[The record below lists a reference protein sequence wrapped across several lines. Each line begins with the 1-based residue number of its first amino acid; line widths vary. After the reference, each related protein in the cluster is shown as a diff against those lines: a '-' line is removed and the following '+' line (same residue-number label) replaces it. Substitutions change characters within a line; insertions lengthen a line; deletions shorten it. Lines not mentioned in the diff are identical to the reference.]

1 MNKIILVLSAFC
13 LQSCLDDAHNDVFR
27 TFEDDTV
34 FSLLEKQAERYSTFV
49 KLLKTAHFDDLL
61 SAYGTYTCFAPDNE
75 AFEHYFTEN
84 GIDPDAL
91 TDEEIRIL
99 IGSHLL
105 DMEYETKDF
114 TSGPLAKASFSERF
128 LTITISATTEQQ
140 TYYVNNALIALPDLK
155 VHNGVVHGINA
166 VIINNDMMLTDALEA
181 EPEYSLFAEALR
193 LTGLADS
200 LSLINDKNYEQR
212 VVYTTALDQ
221 YPYGRYWPTPP
232 FRKFGYTIFATSNE
246 ILTKFDIRNIDD
258 MKRYAS
264 SVYDEMYPEDKNR
277 TDPTDRRNSL
287 NRFIA
292 YHLLDRSIAQSEFF
306 SPVEIVLFTANS
318 MVYDYIETLCPNT
331 LIESNNENGH
341 GLSFNKHRNGEC
353 IRIISPD
360 HQALNGVFHGI
371 DRPLTYDRSVEEDVL
386 NKRLRIDFMHMI
398 PEMFNNKLLFMEE
411 QFYFLPQGYTNR
423 CQWPDNGNVDVIMQV
438 TKQWADYLANDLL
451 VIGRYDFTMELPPVP
466 PGTYEIRIRYHASDP
481 YQRGVAQIYFDGT
494 PCGIPLDMRI
504 ASSDPRIG
512 YIRDDQTEDNG
523 VENDKMMRNRGYM
536 KDIDNFYLP
545 YVMVIARND
554 ASAMRRIIATRT
566 FDKAEH
572 HTIRV
577 KCVEDRT
584 ANFHID
590 DIEFMP
596 IGLIS
601 TEGRD

>member
-1 MNKIILVLSAFC
+1 
-13 LQSCLDDAHNDVFR
+13 
-27 TFEDDTV
+27 
-34 FSLLEKQAERYSTFV
+34 
-49 KLLKTAHFDDLL
+49 
-61 SAYGTYTCFAPDNE
+61 
-75 AFEHYFTEN
+75 
-84 GIDPDAL
+84 
-91 TDEEIRIL
+91 
-99 IGSHLL
+99 
-105 DMEYETKDF
+105 
-114 TSGPLAKASFSERF
+114 
-128 LTITISATTEQQ
+128 
-140 TYYVNNALIALPDLK
+140 
-155 VHNGVVHGINA
+155 
-166 VIINNDMMLTDALEA
+166 
-181 EPEYSLFAEALR
+181 
-193 LTGLADS
+193 
-200 LSLINDKNYEQR
+200 
-212 VVYTTALDQ
+212 
-221 YPYGRYWPTPP
+221 
-232 FRKFGYTIFATSNE
+232 
-246 ILTKFDIRNIDD
+246 
-258 MKRYAS
+258 
-264 SVYDEMYPEDKNR
+264 
-277 TDPTDRRNSL
+277 
-287 NRFIA
+287 
-292 YHLLDRSIAQSEFF
+292 
-306 SPVEIVLFTANS
+306 
-318 MVYDYIETLCPNT
+318 
-331 LIESNNENGH
+331 
-341 GLSFNKHRNGEC
+341 
-353 IRIISPD
+353 
-360 HQALNGVFHGI
+360 
-371 DRPLTYDRSVEEDVL
+371 
-386 NKRLRIDFMHMI
+386 MHMI